1 LEPSVTGTEVEGIAT
16 ELLAFLRPFYDAQF
30 NGVPP
35 QRLPSMGFYVG
46 GYCSGESLPD
56 EYEFVIPYSP
66 TPVRVRERSQFGAS
80 WRGIDRPF
88 SRLFQGFDPNI
99 VNFLIQNGVPRGTV
113 DEMFDPAKWFMQVL
127 FDGMPAQDAVN
138 FAEFVLKTTIG
149 VSEFETGN
157 PLCGGPLQ
165 VLFISADNKI
175 GWISQPKLSLRG

>member
-1 LEPSVTGTEVEGIAT
+1 MAKASQTSTSLSFHTAQ
-16 ELLAFLRPFYDAQF
+16 RPFESGSARSL
-30 NGVPP
+30 G
-35 QRLPSMGFYVG
+35 LVG
-46 GYCSGESLPD
+46 
-56 EYEFVIPYSP
+56 
-66 TPVRVRERSQFGAS
+66 
-80 WRGIDRPF
+80 GIDRPF

-113 DEMFDPAKWFMQVL
+113 DEMFDPAKWSMQVL